1 MNTSLQDAINA
12 AKQYMTSE
20 TAMQHMTSEIAMQ
33 SFMMVYDMLN
43 DDEQVKFIEQLETK
57 ISELK
62 K

>member
-1 MNTSLQDAINA
+1 MNDLLQNAINST
-12 AKQYMTSE
+12 KQYMTSE
-20 TAMQHMTSEIAMQ
+20 TAMQ

-43 DDEQVKFIEQLETK
+43 DDEQVKFIKQLETK